1 MRCLRAQ
8 IEADPH
14 LYTSSHRNDNEIA
27 YLTGIPPTL
36 RTLLAASNR
45 LTDLTSFQHLSNLE
59 RLDISNNQ
67 LESVRHLACL
77 RHLRELKA
85 DNNRISNLDGLAD
98 LDSLVR
104 ISLKNNDLS
113 DVDFSRTS
121 WCGGGSDEHA
131 LQATNAGSRPAG
143 PASRH
148 CISLETGSQTSVA
161 SNACSR
167 FPRSISVSMLS
178 MSACPAQR

>member
-1 MRCLRAQ
+1 MRFVRAQ
-8 IEADPH
+8 VEADTHPVI
-14 LYTSSHRNDNEIA
+14 SFHRNDNEIA

-113 DVDFSRTS
+113 DLDFSRTS
-121 WCGGGSDEHA
+121 WCGEMSAKRAVQTVD
-131 LQATNAGSRPAG
+131 AGSRPAG
-143 PASRH
+143 PASRL
-148 CISLETGSQTSVA
+148 CISLEIGSQTSAA
-161 SNACSR
+161 SSACSR
-167 FPRSISVSMLS
+167 F
-178 MSACPAQR
+178 

>member
-1 MRCLRAQ
+1 MRFVRTQ
-8 IEADPH
+8 IEADLL
-14 LYTSSHRNDNEIA
+14 LYIKSHRNDNEIA

-45 LTDLTSFQHLSNLE
+45 LTDLTSFQHLSSLE

-104 ISLKNNDLS
+104 ISLKDNDLS
-113 DVDFSRTS
+113 DLDFSRTS
-121 WCGGGSDEHA
+121 WCGERSEEPVD
-131 LQATNAGSRPAG
+131 QAY
-143 PASRH
+143 
-148 CISLETGSQTSVA
+148 
-161 SNACSR
+161 
-167 FPRSISVSMLS
+167 
-178 MSACPAQR
+178 